1 MTKPN
6 IEARAAEMKKLAF
19 GERWT
24 LYECEAGTFHLVYKI
39 AMVEYFIDAITID
52 ELITKF
58 REENNQWLIC
68 PHGNESMYNDI
79 ITGMSKAILY
89 SGRSMAFFTDGLIA
103 MRIARKL
110 ITATET
116 GITVSSGFSAESYV
130 PVHQIQFNVN
140 TVVSGDAVYE
150 QLEEIRLNLRQV
162 VRETLATYHHAYTI
176 TSGILDGLSL
186 FKGASS
192 GK

>member
-24 LYECEAGTFHLVYKI
+24 LYEYEAGTFHLVYKI
-39 AMVEYFIDAITID
+39 ATVEYDIDATTLD

-58 REENNQWLIC
+58 REENKQWLIC
-68 PHGNESMYNDI
+68 PHGNESAYNDI

-89 SGRSMAFFTDGLIA
+89 SGRKTAFFTDGLIA
-103 MRIARKL
+103 MHIAQKL
-110 ITATET
+110 ITATEMT
-116 GITVSSGFSAESYV
+116 VTVSSGFSAESYV
-130 PVHQIQFNVN
+130 PVHQIQFNVS
-140 TVVSGDAVYE
+140 TVVSGDAVYGL
-150 QLEEIRLNLRQV
+150 LEEISLNLRKV
-162 VRETLATYHHAYTI
+162 VRETLATYHHSYTI
-176 TSGILDGLSL
+176 TSSILDGLFL
-186 FKGASS
+186 FKRTSS

>member
-1 MTKPN
+1 MTTPN
-6 IEARAAEMKKLAF
+6 CEAHTAEMKKLAF

-24 LYECEAGTFHLVYKI
+24 LYQYESGFFHLAYKM
-39 AMVEYFIDAITID
+39 AMVEYFIDATTLD

-58 REENNQWLIC
+58 REENKDWLVC
-68 PHGNESMYNDI
+68 PHGNESMYNEI
-79 ITGMSKAILY
+79 ISGMSKAILY
-89 SGRSMAFFTDGLIA
+89 SGRKAAFFTDGLIA
-103 MRIARKL
+103 MHIAQKL

-116 GITVSSGFSAESYV
+116 TITVSSGFSTENYV
-130 PVHQIQFNVN
+130 PANQIQFNVN
-140 TVVSGDAVYE
+140 TNVSGDAVYGL
-150 QLEEIRLNLRQV
+150 LEEISLKLRKV
-162 VRETLATYHHAYTI
+162 VRETLATYHHSYTI